1 MQHRYTRYINR
12 RCTNCSLMSSASTC
26 VDCTANHW
34 LGSLPSISAKYFP
47 IAQLKCPYEI
57 EVQSAYQL
65 QRVLNELVNI
75 YGMKP
80 KRRIGSI
87 YKTRAKL
94 DHNSSINGRSL
105 GGVGPLHAVSYARRS
120 VSTSLSAFIL
130 SACTCPISTRTA
142 ARSFGATDPSSSSP
156 FPSP

>member
-87 YKTRAKL
+87 YK
-94 DHNSSINGRSL
+94 IRSL
-105 GGVGPLHAVSYARRS
+105 FHTCQTRS
-120 VSTSLSAFIL
+120 QLL
-130 SACTCPISTRTA
+130 YQR
-142 ARSFGATDPSSSSP
+142 P
-156 FPSP
+156 FPGWGRPTPRSLVRTTIRFHLVERLHSLGVHMPNLHSDGS